1 MSSITAIAQS
11 PLPIAT
17 QAIKNALVNVAQDA
31 NVIANSPTVD
41 SAATIQALVDAR
53 QQVLYTKAAAR
64 LISTSDGMVKSLL
77 DTHA

>member
-17 QAIKNALVNVAQDA
+17 HAIQNALAKVAQDA

-53 QQVLYTKAAAR
+53 QQVVYTKAAAR
-64 LISTSDGMVKSLL
+64 LISASDSMVKSLP
-77 DTHA
+77 DTLA

>member
-17 QAIKNALVNVAQDA
+17 QAIKTALVNVAQDA
-31 NVIANSPTVD
+31 NVIATAPSVD
-41 SAATIQALVDAR
+41 AGATIQALVDAR

-64 LISTSDGMVKSLL
+64 LISTSDSMVKSLL
-77 DTHA
+77 DTSA